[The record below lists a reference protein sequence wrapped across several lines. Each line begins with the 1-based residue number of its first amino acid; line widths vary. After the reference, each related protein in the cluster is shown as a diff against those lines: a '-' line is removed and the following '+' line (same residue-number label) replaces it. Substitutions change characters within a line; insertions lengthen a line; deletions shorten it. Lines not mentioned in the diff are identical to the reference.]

1 LKIILFISALL
12 ILFSGCSSVYADKVG
27 ANRETSEKRGVSE
40 NSEIF
45 FLLLAMDLETK
56 ELFSD
61 SAEVFNS
68 LYKDGAGDRYSVEYL
83 RSLNNSGQFV
93 KVIEEA
99 YLLNLNEDDHI
110 REVAKALFALR
121 DYENSISTLKS
132 INLLKEIDYRF
143 LAEACFKSGKFNEA
157 VEYLQDAYRLEPS
170 KDLMLSLAKVLYIY
184 FGKSEEAIANLREH
198 ERIHGYDEDISSY
211 LAKIYVESSKFNEA
225 TKIYRELYNKTSKD
239 DYAISLVDI
248 FSKTSNT
255 DGLIEFLEESRFNNE
270 LLLRLYMAKKKI

>member
-1 LKIILFISALL
+1 M